1 MGIQDRNDESSML
14 SQSPPAAPRRPLS
27 IVAKIIIVTVGVFLL
42 QLLTRRPQGDSLA
55 FEWLAIERDLVFSYG
70 QVWRLLTYAFVHSE
84 TQLLHIGCN
93 MLGLFFLGRIVAQTL
108 GEREFLWVYL
118 TSAVFSGI
126 VQSCS
131 MAIFRSPGQDWVLGA
146 SGAVCAVF
154 VLFALHYPRMKLY
167 FFGIL
172 PIEARWLLV
181 VAVAWDGFG
190 YLGLVPSLF
199 AGDGAKVGH
208 AAHLGG
214 LTFGFLY
221 FQWNMNF
228 SRWWDRFAGR
238 LTEAPKPRSNLKV
251 YNPGSQPEVDYSAK
265 VDDILEK
272 ISTHGEASLT
282 DRERRIL
289 TQASQ
294 HLKSTRS

>member
-1 MGIQDRNDESSML
+1 MGIYERDDEPSMV
-14 SQSPPAAPRRPLS
+14 SQSPPNAPRRPLS
-27 IVAKIIIVTVGVFLL
+27 VVAKIIILTVGVFLL
-42 QLLTRRPQGDSLA
+42 QLLTKRPQGDSLA

-70 QVWRLLTYAFVHSE
+70 QIWRLLTYAFIHSE

-126 VQSCS
+126 VQASS
-131 MAIFRSPGQDWVLGA
+131 MAIFRSPGQDWALGA

-154 VLFALHYPRMKLY
+154 ILFALHYPRMKLY
-167 FFGIL
+167 FFGVL
-172 PIEARWLLV
+172 PIEARWLLFA
-181 VAVAWDGFG
+181 AVAWDGLGF
-190 YLGLVPSLF
+190 LGLVPSLF

-214 LTFGFLY
+214 LAFGFLY
-221 FQWNMNF
+221 FQWNMNL
-228 SRWWDRFAGR
+228 SRWWDQFSGR
-238 LTEAPKPRSNLKV
+238 RREVSKPRSNLRV
-251 YNPGSQPEVDYSAK
+251 YNPGSQPEVDYSVK
-265 VDDILEK
+265 IDDILAK
-272 ISTHGEASLT
+272 ISTQGEASLT

-294 HLKSTRS
+294 HLKATRS

>member
-1 MGIQDRNDESSML
+1 MGVYDRDGNSSTVL
-14 SQSPPAAPRRPLS
+14 QPPRGASRRPMS
-27 IVAKIIIVTVGVFLL
+27 MVAKIVLVTIGVFLL
-42 QLLTRRPQGDSLA
+42 QLLTQRSQAGSLA
-55 FEWLAIERDLVFSYG
+55 FDWLAIERDLVFSYG
-70 QVWRLLTYAFVHSE
+70 QVWRLLTYAFIHSE

-93 MLGLFFLGRIVAQTL
+93 MLGLFFLGRIVSQSI

-118 TSAVFSGI
+118 TSAAFSGM
-126 VQSCS
+126 VQASS
-131 MAIFRSPGQDWVLGA
+131 MAIFRTPGQDWALGA

-172 PIEARWLLV
+172 PIEARWLLA
-181 VAVAWDGFG
+181 VAVAWDGLGF
-190 YLGLVPSLF
+190 LGLVPSLF
-199 AGDGAKVGH
+199 VGDGAKVGH

-214 LTFGFLY
+214 LAFGFLY
-221 FQWNMNF
+221 FQWNMNLT
-228 SRWWDRFAGR
+228 RWWDHFTGR
-238 LTEAPKPRSNLKV
+238 LTAAPKFGANLKV

-265 VDDILEK
+265 IDNILAK
-272 ISTHGEASLT
+272 ISADGEASLT

-289 TQASQ
+289 KQASE